1 MKLTDDFNGND
12 KGPGLPLI
20 YMMLGA
26 VAFVLIMVVI
36 VAVVN
41 DKGRPKRKPAAA
53 AQEEESLTA
62 ADPAGELE
70 LGSSDLTADD
80 LYFWNMYKDDRAVSD
95 NAVITDKSYE
105 ERLKELEEEEQQ
117 KAKEEDL
124 SEGGTKTK
132 VVRPDGTEQWIMIN
146 AFINP
151 NPYKEEGFVY
161 KDPMMKYYA
170 EGKSVSKQGILLTE
184 ENGNVDFSTLKQAGV
199 DFVMIR
205 CGSRGYETGVIRGD
219 QTFTDQLQGAVDAG
233 LKAGVY
239 FESAAV
245 TMEEAQEE
253 ALFVLKSL
261 AGLEP
266 STGGALSAAYGGADT
281 NTAIGSTEETNTA
294 NTANTGNAAAENGQG
309 TSAANNGGNG
319 ANDQTA
325 DVVDGVVVEQLGGN
339 GQDNTQN
346 NTPEVN
352 LNATAQDD
360 ASQAAAQNAALQIQ
374 PDGSIPAI
382 LTEKNNK
389 ITYPVALKIGQG
401 GNRTARTDNMPK
413 SVLSQA
419 ANAFTQV
426 LQKAGYGPCVWGN
439 KYWLMRRLDLT
450 QLTRGTEIILEQAEA
465 TPDYPYEFSLWQ
477 YKSDA
482 KINGMKGDQQMIMS
496 FSDYG
501 AR

>member
-26 VAFVLIMVVI
+26 VAFILIMVVV

-41 DKGRPKRKPAAA
+41 DNGRPKRKPAAA
-53 AQEEESLTA
+53 QEEDAEAA
-62 ADPAGELE
+62 ADQVGEIE

-80 LYFWNMYKDDRAVSD
+80 LDFWNMYKDDRAISD
-95 NAVITDKSYE
+95 NSVITDKSYE
-105 ERLKELEEEEQQ
+105 ERLKELEEEEQK
-117 KAKEEDL
+117 KAEEEDL

-132 VVRPDGTEQWIMIN
+132 VIRPDGTEQWIMIN

-161 KDPMMKYYA
+161 KDPMMKYYS
-170 EGKSVSKQGILLTE
+170 EGKSVSKQGMVLSE
-184 ENGNVDFSTLKQAGV
+184 DNGNVDFSALKQAGI

-205 CGSRGYETGVIRGD
+205 CGSRGYETGTIRGD
-219 QTFTDQLQGAVDAG
+219 KTFTDQLQGAADAG
-233 LKAGVY
+233 LQAGVY

-253 ALFVLKSL
+253 ALFVLRSL

-266 STGGALSAAYGGADT
+266 STGGALYTANGNENQDVTGAAGVTGGNGQD
-281 NTAIGSTEETNTA
+281 A
-294 NTANTGNAAAENGQG
+294 NTAGQNSQAAGTTENSGDGANGQ
-309 TSAANNGGNG
+309 N
-319 ANDQTA
+319 A
-325 DVVDGVVVEQLGGN
+325 DIVDGVVVEQIGGN
-339 GQDNTQN
+339 GQDNAQK
-346 NTPEVN
+346 TPEVN
-352 LNATAQDD
+352 LNQTPDQNTALNP
-360 ASQAAAQNAALQIQ
+360 SLQLQ

-382 LTEKNNK
+382 LLEKNNK
-389 ITYPVALKIGQG
+389 VTYPIAIKIGQG

-426 LQKAGYGPCVWGN
+426 LGKAGYEPFVWGN
-439 KYWLMRRLDLT
+439 KYWLLRRLDLT
-450 QLTRGTEIILEQAEA
+450 QLTRGTEVILEQAEPV
-465 TPDYPYEFSLWQ
+465 PDYPYEFSLWQ

-482 KINGMKGDQQMIMS
+482 QINGLKGEQQMIMS
-496 FSDYG
+496 FSDYS